1 VIRHALRNIRDG
13 LLNVAYPHEC
23 RCCGGLVDSW
33 DDGVVCSNCWD
44 NKAVTM
50 LLTGPL
56 CKKCGAPGIN
66 SATLSHQSAD
76 RSQLCGKCSNATFN
90 VARACGIY
98 SGSFEASILS
108 LKVTPHICP
117 RLKRLIS
124 TTLDEHRTLLESDL
138 VIPIPLHQDRERK
151 RGFNQASVV
160 AKSISKHVGPF
171 DDQILKRT
179 KATDRHRAG
188 MDAMDR
194 ALSVE
199 KAFVVAE
206 HSTIEGA
213 TVLLIDDVYTTGSTV
228 SAASR
233 VLLAAGAAR
242 VNVFTIARVG
252 NR

>member
-13 LLNVAYPHEC
+13 LLSVAYPHEC
-23 RCCGGLVDSW
+23 RVCGGLVDSW
-33 DDGVVCSNCWD
+33 DDGVVCSNCWN
-44 NKAVTM
+44 NKAVTR
-50 LLTGPL
+50 LLTASL
-56 CKKCGAPGIN
+56 CKKCGAPGI
-66 SATLSHQSAD
+66 SLGRTSED
-76 RSQLCGKCSNATFN
+76 RTQLCGKCSSASFS

-98 SGSFEASILS
+98 SGSFEASILF
-108 LKVTPHICP
+108 LKVTPYICP

-124 TTLDEHRTLLESDL
+124 TTLDENRTLLESDL
-138 VIPIPLHQDRERK
+138 VVPIPLHPDRERK

-171 DDQILKRT
+171 DDQVLKRT
-179 KATDRHRAG
+179 TATDRHRAG

-199 KAFVVAE
+199 KAFVVAKPA
-206 HSTIEGA
+206 TIEGA